1 MSLYEEL
8 KKFRSKDRISFHIP
22 GHKFGAGLSRVFK
35 KDIFMIDVTEFDET
49 DDLQNPE
56 GILKTAQERAANAFK
71 AYKTFYLTNGSSL
84 GLQGAI
90 LGSFRSGDKVLVDR
104 TCHKAVA
111 SSMVMAGLIPVF
123 VQPEFSQEKGL
134 YVGMTV
140 KIIKKAIEETPD
152 VKGVIITSPTYYG
165 VCSDIKGISEYL
177 HQHNKIL
184 IVDEAHGAH
193 FVFNKDLPDSAIES
207 GADISIESAHKT
219 LPAMG
224 QCSFLHISKNSLVPW
239 ENISKSLRLLQTT
252 SPSYVLM
259 SSLDEAVIYM
269 STKGGKRLGK
279 LICQIEKLKKE
290 VRAKGVLDF
299 ADKKILKRPQDELRL
314 SVDFKKSGIGGN
326 KAAEILKEKYG
337 IYPEISDE
345 RYVVFVVTSSNSDK
359 DIRLLKE
366 ALLTFEKRAENRY
379 QSEKLPDVIMT
390 TEPRIAWQ
398 SETEDIPVSK
408 AITRVSADVVAVCPP
423 GAALLVPGQLI
434 DEKTAESIEKAEIN
448 KKIKVVKN
456 I

>member
-8 KKFRSKDRISFHIP
+8 KKFRSKDRVSFHIP
-22 GHKFGAGLSRVFK
+22 GHKFGAGLSKGFK
-35 KDIFMIDVTEFDET
+35 KDIFITDVTEFDET
-49 DDLQNPE
+49 DDLQNPQ
-56 GILKTAQERAANAFK
+56 GILKTAQESAAKVFK
-71 AYKTFYLTNGSSL
+71 AHKTFYLTSGSSL

-90 LGSFRSGDKVLVDR
+90 FGSFRSGDKVLVDR

-152 VKGVIITSPTYYG
+152 IKGVIITSPTYYG
-165 VCSDIKGISEYL
+165 VCSDIKGIGEYL
-177 HQHNKIL
+177 HQKNKVL

-193 FVFNKDLPDSAIES
+193 FVFNKLVPESAIEQ

-259 SSLDEAVIYM
+259 TSLDEAVIYM
-269 STKGGKRLGK
+269 STKGTKRINK
-279 LICQIEKLKKE
+279 LISQIDKLKKE

-299 ADKKILKRPQDELRL
+299 ADKKTLKRPQDELRL
-314 SVDFKKSGIGGN
+314 SVDFKKSGISGN
-326 KAAEILKEKYG
+326 AATQIIKEQFG
-337 IYPEISDE
+337 IYPEMADD
-345 RYVVFVVTSSNSDK
+345 RYVVFVVTCSNSDK
-359 DIRLLKE
+359 DIRFLKE
-366 ALLTFEKRAENRY
+366 ALLTFEAGDENRE
-379 QSEKLPDVIMT
+379 QCEKLPDVIMVM
-390 TEPRIAWQ
+390 EPRMAWQ
-398 SETEDIPVSK
+398 CETEDIPISK
-408 AITRVSADVVAVCPP
+408 AAARVAADVVAVCPP
-423 GAALLVPGQLI
+423 GAALLVPGQFI
-434 DEKTAESIEKAEIN
+434 DTKTVDYIEKAGIIE
-448 KKIKVVKN
+448 KVTVVKN

>member
-8 KKFRSKDRISFHIP
+8 KKFRSKDRVSFHIP
-22 GHKFGAGLSRVFK
+22 GHKFGAGLSKGFK
-35 KDIFMIDVTEFDET
+35 KDIFITDVTEFDET
-49 DDLQNPE
+49 DDLQNPQ
-56 GILKTAQERAANAFK
+56 GILKTAQESAAKVFK
-71 AYKTFYLTNGSSL
+71 AHKTFYLTSGSSL

-90 LGSFRSGDKVLVDR
+90 FGSFRSGDKVLVDR

-123 VQPEFSQEKGL
+123 VQPEFSEEKGL

-152 VKGVIITSPTYYG
+152 IKGVIITSPTYYG
-165 VCSDIKGISEYL
+165 ICSDVKGIGEYL
-177 HQHNKIL
+177 HQNNKVL

-193 FVFNKDLPDSAIES
+193 FVFNKLLPDSAIEQ

-224 QCSFLHISKNSLVPW
+224 QCSFLHISKSSLVPW
-239 ENISKSLRLLQTT
+239 ENFSKSLRLLQTT

-259 SSLDEAVIYM
+259 TSLDEAVIYM
-269 STKGGKRLGK
+269 STKGAKRIGR

-290 VRAKGVLDF
+290 VRTKGVLDF
-299 ADKKILKRPQDELRL
+299 ADKKTLKRPQDELRL
-314 SVDFKKSGIGGN
+314 SVDFKKSGIDGN
-326 KAAEILKEKYG
+326 KAAEILKEEYG
-337 IYPEISDE
+337 IYPEMADD
-345 RYVVFVVTSSNSDK
+345 RYVVFVVTCSNSDK
-359 DIRLLKE
+359 DIRLLKD
-366 ALLTFEKRAENRY
+366 ALLTFEVGAENRKRN
-379 QSEKLPDVIMT
+379 EKLPEVIMA

-408 AITRVSADVVAVCPP
+408 SVTRVAADVVAVCPP

-434 DEKTAESIEKAEIN
+434 DQKTAEYIEKAGII
-448 KKIKVVKN
+448 KKVTVVKN